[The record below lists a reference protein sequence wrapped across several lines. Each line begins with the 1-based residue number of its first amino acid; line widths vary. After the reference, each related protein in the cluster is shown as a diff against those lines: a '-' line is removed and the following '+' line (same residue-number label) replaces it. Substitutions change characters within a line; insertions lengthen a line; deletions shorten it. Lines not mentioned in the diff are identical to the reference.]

1 MLKEQEKADNYNEVR
16 GEVKKIWNLSQV
28 VCGCSGCKWSP
39 SGDIKNAERLAEE
52 VKCKE

>member
-1 MLKEQEKADNYNEVR
+1 MKEQEKADNYNEVR